1 MKNTSDTRENRA
13 SAIADKMKR
22 EARQARA
29 VGSPP
34 AGLDLSKP
42 RGRRLAIAAAKENP
56 EPAIAA
62 AKKNP
67 EPARVPDGSG
77 SEKYGNPGTTDWT
90 GEGRPDHEPR

>member
-56 EPAIAA
+56 EPA
-62 AKKNP
+62 
-67 EPARVPDGSG
+67 RVPDGSG
-77 SEKYGNPGTTDWT
+77 SEKYANPGTTDWT